1 MAANL
6 RVRLGLDSKGFQSGM
21 ARAKSSVKKL
31 RNNLVNSFKGAIKQW
46 GAMLGAAYVGMQIK
60 ETIEWGSRIRDL
72 ADQFGMTTKFVQQ
85 MDYAFKQTGTDGE
98 TAFKAIRKMMLKA
111 SVATNDLT
119 SKMTK
124 ELLADAFGK
133 LGVTM
138 SDLKNKKPEDLF
150 MQIAAAMQ
158 HADKSSADLH
168 DALNVVFGKA
178 GSQLLVTFN
187 SDLAAMAQRLEDL
200 GAIVEES
207 SIRSI
212 GAAGDKLEEF
222 KTQNRSVWADIVTGG
237 LTIFGGFFQFIASMI
252 DMIAERLVHVGDG
265 IMGMGSALSNTWDAI
280 ANRDMK
286 ALKRAKKEA
295 AEAGMSML
303 KAVAGEEGTAKIQ
316 SGVKQIKRGG
326 FKNIIRGSMDAV
338 EGLGSAITPYDEL
351 LEVGDKMNERD
362 AKSEESIRAKKELE
376 ALQKEKEEMAQL
388 YAERMKGLEKIE
400 ELEEKQQKRK
410 FDSYTPEQ
418 KLMTLM
424 MKRVALQEK
433 LNRLTKPMDDVSQ
446 DARLANLEG
455 KEKEVMLQQLE
466 EEKLAYMEAQ
476 EAAALAVDEEAKVQ
490 KEVDKKKSE
499 AKPELAGGLK
509 DTQQA
514 LQSIGGQIGGKNP
527 LIDIQKASFEV
538 QKGQHQQLAS
548 INQTLTQTFS
558 A

>member
-1 MAANL
+1 
-6 RVRLGLDSKGFQSGM
+6 
-21 ARAKSSVKKL
+21 
-31 RNNLVNSFKGAIKQW
+31 
-46 GAMLGAAYVGMQIK
+46 
-60 ETIEWGSRIRDL
+60 
-72 ADQFGMTTKFVQQ
+72 
-85 MDYAFKQTGTDGE
+85 
-98 TAFKAIRKMMLKA
+98 
-111 SVATNDLT
+111 TNDLT

-326 FKNIIRGSMDAV
+326 FKN
-338 EGLGSAITPYDEL
+338 
-351 LEVGDKMNERD
+351 
-362 AKSEESIRAKKELE
+362 
-376 ALQKEKEEMAQL
+376 
-388 YAERMKGLEKIE
+388 
-400 ELEEKQQKRK
+400 
-410 FDSYTPEQ
+410 
-418 KLMTLM
+418 
-424 MKRVALQEK
+424 
-433 LNRLTKPMDDVSQ
+433 
-446 DARLANLEG
+446 
-455 KEKEVMLQQLE
+455 
-466 EEKLAYMEAQ
+466 
-476 EAAALAVDEEAKVQ
+476 
-490 KEVDKKKSE
+490 
-499 AKPELAGGLK
+499 
-509 DTQQA
+509 
-514 LQSIGGQIGGKNP
+514 
-527 LIDIQKASFEV
+527 
-538 QKGQHQQLAS
+538 
-548 INQTLTQTFS
+548 
-558 A
+558 